1 MKKLVSIRIDGGRT
15 QDQKTEIYI
24 QDNLWY
30 YQIDK
35 GQEIGPFR
43 YQSEAQSNLN
53 KFLSGLKQR
62 LDADPEQAVLTHRA
76 NNRVIIA
83 FLRR

>member
-1 MKKLVSIRIDGGRT
+1 MKKLKSIEINKGGT

-30 YQIDK
+30 YQTDS
-35 GQEIGPFR
+35 GQKIGPFR

-53 KFLSGLKQR
+53 KFLSELKQR
-62 LDADPEQAVLTHRA
+62 IDADP
-76 NNRVIIA
+76 
-83 FLRR
+83 

>member
-1 MKKLVSIRIDGGRT
+1 MKKLKSIEIIKGGT

-30 YQIDK
+30 YQTDS
-35 GQEIGPFR
+35 GQKIGPFR

-53 KFLSGLKQR
+53 KFLSELKQR
-62 LDADPEQAVLTHRA
+62 LDADPE
-76 NNRVIIA
+76 
-83 FLRR
+83 

>member
-1 MKKLVSIRIDGGRT
+1 MKKLTPIQMNKGGT

-30 YQIDK
+30 YQTDK

-53 KFLSGLKQR
+53 KFLSELQQR
-62 LDADPEQAVLTHRA
+62 LDADPK
-76 NNRVIIA
+76 
-83 FLRR
+83 

>member
-1 MKKLVSIRIDGGRT
+1 MKKLISIQMNEGGT

-30 YQIDK
+30 YQIDS

-53 KFLSGLKQR
+53 KFLSELKQR
-62 LDADPEQAVLTHRA
+62 LDADPK
-76 NNRVIIA
+76 
-83 FLRR
+83 

>member
-1 MKKLVSIRIDGGRT
+1 MKKLKSIEINKGGT

-30 YQIDK
+30 FQTDS
-35 GQEIGPFR
+35 GQKIGPFR

-53 KFLSGLKQR
+53 KFLSELKQR
-62 LDADPEQAVLTHRA
+62 IDADPE
-76 NNRVIIA
+76 
-83 FLRR
+83 

>member
-1 MKKLVSIRIDGGRT
+1 MKKLKSIEINKGGT

-24 QDNLWY
+24 QDSLWY
-30 YQIDK
+30 YQTDN

-53 KFLSGLKQR
+53 KFLSELKQR
-62 LDADPEQAVLTHRA
+62 LDVDPE
-76 NNRVIIA
+76 
-83 FLRR
+83 

>member
-1 MKKLVSIRIDGGRT
+1 MKKLISIQIEEGGT
-15 QDQKTEIYI
+15 LDQQTEIYI

-30 YQIDK
+30 YQTDN

-53 KFLSGLKQR
+53 QFLSEL
-62 LDADPEQAVLTHRA
+62 
-76 NNRVIIA
+76 
-83 FLRR
+83 

>member
-1 MKKLVSIRIDGGRT
+1 MKKLKSIEINKGGT

-30 YQIDK
+30 YQTDS
-35 GQEIGPFR
+35 GQKIGPFR

-53 KFLSGLKQR
+53 KFLSELKQR
-62 LDADPEQAVLTHRA
+62 IDADPE
-76 NNRVIIA
+76 
-83 FLRR
+83 

>member
-1 MKKLVSIRIDGGRT
+1 MKKLKSIEINKGGT

-30 YQIDK
+30 YQTDS
-35 GQEIGPFR
+35 GQKIGPFR

-53 KFLSGLKQR
+53 KFLSELKQR
-62 LDADPEQAVLTHRA
+62 LDAEPE
-76 NNRVIIA
+76 
-83 FLRR
+83 

>member
-1 MKKLVSIRIDGGRT
+1 MKKLISIEMNEGGT
-15 QDQKTEIYI
+15 KDHKTEIYI

-30 YQIDK
+30 YQTDK

-53 KFLSGLKQR
+53 KFLSELKQR
-62 LDADPEQAVLTHRA
+62 LDADPK
-76 NNRVIIA
+76 
-83 FLRR
+83 

>member
-1 MKKLVSIRIDGGRT
+1 MKKPISIQMNEGET

-30 YQIDK
+30 YQIDS

-53 KFLSGLKQR
+53 KYLSELKQR
-62 LDADPEQAVLTHRA
+62 LDADPK
-76 NNRVIIA
+76 
-83 FLRR
+83 

>member
-1 MKKLVSIRIDGGRT
+1 MKKLKSIEINKGGT
-15 QDQKTEIYI
+15 QNQKTEIYI

-30 YQIDK
+30 YQTDN

-53 KFLSGLKQR
+53 KFLSELKQR
-62 LDADPEQAVLTHRA
+62 LDAEPE
-76 NNRVIIA
+76 
-83 FLRR
+83 

>member
-1 MKKLVSIRIDGGRT
+1 MKKLKSIEINNGGT
-15 QDQKTEIYI
+15 QDQKTEVYI
-24 QDNLWY
+24 QDSLWY
-30 YQIDK
+30 YQTDN

-62 LDADPEQAVLTHRA
+62 LDAEPE
-76 NNRVIIA
+76 
-83 FLRR
+83 

>member
-1 MKKLVSIRIDGGRT
+1 MKKPISIQMNEGET

-30 YQIDK
+30 YQIDS

-53 KFLSGLKQR
+53 KFLSELKQR
-62 LDADPEQAVLTHRA
+62 LDADPE
-76 NNRVIIA
+76 
-83 FLRR
+83 

>member
-1 MKKLVSIRIDGGRT
+1 MKKLKSIEINKGGT

-30 YQIDK
+30 YQTDN
-35 GQEIGPFR
+35 GQKIGPFR

-53 KFLSGLKQR
+53 KFLSELKQR
-62 LDADPEQAVLTHRA
+62 LDADPE
-76 NNRVIIA
+76 
-83 FLRR
+83 

>member
-1 MKKLVSIRIDGGRT
+1 MKKLKSIEMNKGET

-30 YQIDK
+30 YQTDS
-35 GQEIGPFR
+35 GQKIGPFR

-53 KFLSGLKQR
+53 KFLSELKQR
-62 LDADPEQAVLTHRA
+62 LDADPE
-76 NNRVIIA
+76 
-83 FLRR
+83 

>member
-1 MKKLVSIRIDGGRT
+1 MKKLISIQIDEGGT
-15 QDQKTEIYI
+15 LDQQTEIYI

-30 YQIDK
+30 YQTDN

-53 KFLSGLKQR
+53 QFLSEL
-62 LDADPEQAVLTHRA
+62 
-76 NNRVIIA
+76 
-83 FLRR
+83 

>member
-1 MKKLVSIRIDGGRT
+1 MKKLKSIEMNKGGT

-30 YQIDK
+30 YQTNS
-35 GQEIGPFR
+35 GQKIGPFR

-53 KFLSGLKQR
+53 KFLSELKQR
-62 LDADPEQAVLTHRA
+62 LDADPE
-76 NNRVIIA
+76 
-83 FLRR
+83 